1 MTKDEKVQFVLDL
14 TRNMAGTIIKQIE
27 SGAIPEN
34 WDGIE
39 LRLLISEHAQRN
51 IYRQRIGRI
60 RAFHNTVIVNNL

>member
-27 SGAIPEN
+27 SGTIPEE
-34 WDGIE
+34 WDGVE

-51 IYRQRIGRI
+51 VYKQRIGRI